1 MGKPPTPAGGRS
13 PKYQTYDLQKM
24 SVEKLDSKDTLLSAW
39 YPCYTEGWG
48 GLAEGGVAREDA
60 DSVMKRSAL
69 RVATQFHPLH
79 TGPMLIE

>member
-1 MGKPPTPAGGRS
+1 MRYRKVLFELFER
-13 PKYQTYDLQKM
+13 
-24 SVEKLDSKDTLLSAW
+24 EKLDSKDTLLSAW
-39 YPCYTEGWG
+39 YPCYAEGWG
-48 GLAEGGVAREDA
+48 ALAEGGVAREDA